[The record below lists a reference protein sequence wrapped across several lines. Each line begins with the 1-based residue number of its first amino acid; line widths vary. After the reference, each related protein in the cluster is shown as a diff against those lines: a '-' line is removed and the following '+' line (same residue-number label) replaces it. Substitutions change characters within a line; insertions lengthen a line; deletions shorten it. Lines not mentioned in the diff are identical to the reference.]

1 MEARWLV
8 DNGVMTVRQY
18 RHLRDSNQ
26 IYIARRGCRGTP
38 ALVSYDSIPERFKPM
53 VKEVLGCDP
62 REAAK
67 VSQVESRIV
76 HDAEISRYFEEDYLL
91 PDGRRLPKE
100 TRAEYYANA
109 IVLEAIGRLLSDK
122 TAFKRSR
129 SSGRVTHNWK
139 EIAEGVQ
146 DLDRTRYP
154 HTLPANERRLRDRFN
169 RYKKE
174 GLESLI
180 HKNFTNM
187 NAAKVD
193 DDVKESYLIEFIS
206 APNNL
211 DGAQVAACIT
221 LLPGMWDGS
230 RYRRQRWLITAKN
243 ISPPHTPGVAARSPS
258 RTRSACRSND
268 RPQRPRYFIGRL
280 TAGTLSFSTRKRKP
294 TRTADPPPR
303 ITTVPRSW
311 SCWIPA

>member
-1 MEARWLV
+1 MVYYNNILCVEARWLV

-139 EIAEGVQ
+139 RRSPRAFKIWTERGT
-146 DLDRTRYP
+146 RTRSRP
-154 HTLPANERRLRDRFN
+154 TRGDCGPVQPVQEG
-169 RYKKE
+169 
-174 GLESLI
+174 GLES
-180 HKNFTNM
+180 
-187 NAAKVD
+187 
-193 DDVKESYLIEFIS
+193 
-206 APNNL
+206 
-211 DGAQVAACIT
+211 
-221 LLPGMWDGS
+221 
-230 RYRRQRWLITAKN
+230 
-243 ISPPHTPGVAARSPS
+243 
-258 RTRSACRSND
+258 
-268 RPQRPRYFIGRL
+268 
-280 TAGTLSFSTRKRKP
+280 
-294 TRTADPPPR
+294 
-303 ITTVPRSW
+303 
-311 SCWIPA
+311 